1 MRRFSRKSRKSG
13 GGRIWLAYLMVGTLW
28 FGMSAAYKSK
38 MPSNTEDICTVF
50 EDRRDWYQAARDS
63 EERWGTPAHIQM
75 AIVQQESSFRFDAR
89 PPRTSLLGFIP
100 WKRQSN
106 AYGFA
111 QALDGTWARY
121 QKDTGRGYADR
132 DDFEDAIDFIG
143 WYTNLSHQSE
153 GISKWDPYNQY
164 LAYHEGQAGWRR
176 GTYEK
181 KGWLKKAA
189 KRVDTRARQWG
200 AQLKHCEAGLDDP
213 FWMFKG

>member
-1 MRRFSRKSRKSG
+1 M
-13 GGRIWLAYLMVGTLW
+13 MVGTLW

-50 EDRRDWYQAARDS
+50 EDRRDWYQAAKNS

-100 WKRQSN
+100 WKRPSN

-121 QKDTGRGYADR
+121 QRDTGRGYADR

-143 WYTNLSHQSE
+143 WYTNLSHRSE

-176 GTYEK
+176 GTYNN

-189 KRVDTRARQWG
+189 KRVDARARQWG
-200 AQLKHCEAGLDDP
+200 AQLKKCEAGLDDI
-213 FWMFKG
+213 FWMFRS